1 MVLRQVNIHM
11 KRMNLDFY
19 LTPYTKINSK
29 WNKDLNKT
37 GETIK
42 LWDRN
47 LGVNLFDFGVG
58 HSFLDMTPK
67 AQATK

>member
-1 MVLRQVNIHM
+1 M

-42 LWDRN
+42 LLEESIGKN
-47 LGVNLFDFGVG
+47 SLLSLGND
-58 HSFLDMTPK
+58 FLDMI
-67 AQATK
+67 QAIK